1 MQSIATRSLIIGL
14 LVACNGHAGT
24 GNEDSQAP
32 AEPAP
37 SAAAE
42 PARAT
47 RDTDV
52 AFNVSGL
59 SAWKQG
65 DSLQLVSQRRGVV
78 LSGIE
83 SQLAAAP
90 GAGETTVAGAAINW
104 KHTPAPLF
112 DASQGDKLLLT
123 QLVTGVSNGRV
134 YSALARAG
142 EVSGLALRDGHPASL
157 ASALAPVAQTSL
169 ALRWKGSAFAALTAA
184 AAAGPGAEP
193 AGAATI
199 AISAL
204 PDALGKRDLAAE
216 LYAGLPSLVTFA
228 PLPGADLDQAVTY
241 GNPFPQLGG
250 TWHELATVVYAA
262 TVPVPT
268 RWGVGSVPARM
279 VAAIPVAQLR
289 QAGELAQ
296 QLSPVRDVKRD
307 GSSLSWTAPSLG
319 KADGYSLVISAVTGD
334 DQGPRITPVATLTT
348 KDTAI
353 ELPELAAGTYVVTI
367 TAIANG
373 KGRAF
378 ASADHVTAQLAL

>member
-14 LVACNGHAGT
+14 FVACNGNAGT
-24 GNEDSQAP
+24 GHEDSKAP
-32 AEPAP
+32 AEPAA
-37 SAAAE
+37 SAADE

-83 SQLAAAP
+83 SQFAAAP
-90 GAGETTVAGAAINW
+90 GADETTVAGQAINW

-112 DASQGDKLLLT
+112 DASQDNKLMLT
-123 QLVTGVSNGRV
+123 QLVTGVSHGRA

-142 EVSGLALRDGHPASL
+142 EVSGLSLRDGHPASL

-184 AAAGPGAEP
+184 AGPGAEP

-199 AISAL
+199 SISAL
-204 PDALGKRDLAAE
+204 PDGLGQRDLAAE
-216 LYAGLPSLVTFA
+216 IYAGLPSLVTFA

-289 QAGELAQ
+289 KTGELAP
-296 QLSPVRDVKRD
+296 QLSPVRDVKRA

-319 KADGYSLVISAVTGD
+319 KADGYSLVVSAVTGD
-334 DQGPRITPVATLTT
+334 DQGPSITPVATLAT
-348 KDTAI
+348 KGTSI

-373 KGRAF
+373 EGRAF